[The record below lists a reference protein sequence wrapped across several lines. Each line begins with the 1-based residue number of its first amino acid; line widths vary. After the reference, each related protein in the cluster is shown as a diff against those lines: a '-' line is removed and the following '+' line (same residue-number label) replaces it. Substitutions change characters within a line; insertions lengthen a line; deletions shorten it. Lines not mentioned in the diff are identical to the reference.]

1 MIEMNEFFVLSN
13 GIKIPKIGFGTWQIP
28 DGEVAVEAVKYA
40 LQTGYRHI
48 DTAAIYGNEE
58 GVGQGIIESGVPRN
72 EIFLTTKVWNS
83 DQGYETTLKAFELS
97 LKKLKTDYVDLYL
110 IHWPA
115 VNVYE
120 NYQQVNLETWRAME
134 KIFKEGKAKAI
145 GVCNFFEHHLTPL
158 LEKAEIKPM
167 VDQIEINPGNPADDV
182 VEFCHKNNILVQAYS
197 PMMKG
202 KIFDIDLMKELEE
215 KYHKTIPQIVL
226 RWVIDRNINPLSKS
240 ITPERIASNFDIFD
254 FKLEDFDM
262 NQMKSLS
269 SLGRVGTHPDKAK
282 F

>member
-1 MIEMNEFFVLSN
+1 MNEFFVLSN